1 MSRMLR
7 AITFAA
13 AVVAVVA
20 PVLAQPSMQPSVQP
34 GPIATE
40 QLGGTILTVAPTI
53 SYEKALLRV
62 SGPDSYVL
70 TQSFN
75 QGQITV
81 DLAAVSVG
89 KVGGSPL
96 TRLPVAGDAET
107 IDALAAP
114 GLVDGRYGYEV
125 IFTGADGKTQTFTGM
140 FFVEGG
146 SAVSREAKRSE
157 LTDVRGD
164 LAGLGESSGSG
175 YTETTNVDD
184 FLAIFDTQGDA
195 KTIAWWESDFPTNS
209 NWHLRNEVGDMRFR
223 EYDGG
228 PFIDRVTIEAG
239 GQVGIGTTAPSSPLH
254 LVGSGTQMIRMNGAG
269 GQTDLRVGSGFGIYD
284 DVGEFPFIMQNTAP
298 SNTIW
303 LEGDAGNPQ
312 VGIGT
317 SAPENTLHVVDTD
330 PQVFVESNGPVA
342 QRVLFRLSNQGKV
355 RFSLRNEEVGKIWT
369 FDNGGNFTISR
380 AGTGVNEFTFF
391 DNGNMTMLGTLTQ
404 NSDRNTKEDIAA
416 VDPAEVLEKV
426 TTLPIATWR
435 KIGDKATHL
444 GPMAQDFSAIF
455 GLGINKRTI
464 APVDMAGVSLAAI
477 QALKAENEALKA
489 RLADLE
495 EAVAALAE
503 H

>member
-1 MSRMLR
+1 M
-7 AITFAA
+7 
-13 AVVAVVA
+13 
-20 PVLAQPSMQPSVQP
+20 QPSMRP

-40 QLGGTILTVAPTI
+40 QVGGTILTVAPTI

-62 SGPDSYVL
+62 SGPDGYVL

-114 GLVDGRYGYEV
+114 GLVDGRYRYEV
-125 IFTGADGKTQTFTGM
+125 IFTGPDDKTQAFTGL

-146 SAVSREAKRSE
+146 SAVSRELKRSE
-157 LTDVRGD
+157 LADVRAD
-164 LAGLGESSGSG
+164 LGTTGVAPGAG
-175 YTETTNVDD
+175 YTEFLNVDD
-184 FLAIFDTQGDA
+184 VLQLIDTDTNNETHMLLQGG
-195 KTIAWWESDFPTNS
+195 TIPPSS
-209 NWHLRNEVGDMRFR
+209 NWWIQNIEGDIRFK
-223 EYDGG
+223 EFPGG
-228 PFIDRVTIEAG
+228 GSSDRVTIEQG

-254 LVGSGTQMIRMNGAG
+254 LVSGGTQMIRMNGAG
-269 GQTDLRVGSGFGIYD
+269 GQVDLKVGSGFGIYD
-284 DVGEFPFIMQNTAP
+284 NVGEFPFIMQNTAP
-298 SNTIW
+298 SNTLW

-317 SAPENTLHVVDTD
+317 SAPENSLHVVDAD
-330 PQVFVESNGPVA
+330 PQVFVQSNGGPGT
-342 QRVLFRLSNQGKV
+342 RVLFRLSNNGKV
-355 RFSLRNEEVGKIWT
+355 RFSLRNEALGKIWT

-404 NSDRNTKEDIAA
+404 NSDRNTKEDITA
-416 VDPAEVLEKV
+416 VDPAEVLAKV
-426 TTLPIATWR
+426 GTLPIATWR
-435 KIGDKATHL
+435 KIGDTATHL
-444 GPMAQDFSAIF
+444 GPMSQDFSAIF
-455 GLGINKRTI
+455 GLGINRRTI